1 MIVPNE
7 TVFVKYDEK
16 NAIVRLY
23 YLFVHY
29 LILDYLF
36 TYTYSKINELNK
48 IEVHLFCLHET
59 YIERKKCKK

>member
-7 TVFVKYDEK
+7 TIFVKYDEK

-36 TYTYSKINELNK
+36 TYTY
-48 IEVHLFCLHET
+48 
-59 YIERKKCKK
+59 RK